1 MHRLCKWKDFFFPDR
16 VFLDDTLLL
25 SFANPCWAYQ
35 LWPSQHRAGLWEGWA
50 KITETPALVWSA
62 ILVARVGHSAFWRT
76 ICPPAAQSQAAKT
89 KQKPAIG
96 QLAHRVSRLHWQHE
110 RALVPGACRPSHCK
124 PPKESLSLVDPVCF
138 SPSFGYEL
146 HWCLRQQN
154 GFLWPASCW
163 PSITLV
169 SWRRDAR
176 TYPKQMKEK
185 L

>member
-16 VFLDDTLLL
+16 VFLDDTLLLL

-35 LWPSQHRAGLWEGWA
+35 LWPSQHRAGLWEGRA

-96 QLAHRVSRLHWQHE
+96 QLAHRVSRLRWQHE
-110 RALVPGACRPSHCK
+110 RALVPGADRVTASHLK
-124 PPKESLSLVDPVCF
+124 NRSAWLTLFVSLLHLYMSCTALVFTSAGRLLV
-138 SPSFGYEL
+138 
-146 HWCLRQQN
+146 
-154 GFLWPASCW
+154 ASILLAINHV
-163 PSITLV
+163 SILT
-169 SWRRDAR
+169 
-176 TYPKQMKEK
+176 
-185 L
+185 